1 MNSTF
6 NSKIL
11 NEVKQSYQQKR
22 MKAEEECNELIES
35 LSADSQF
42 ANLYKTY
49 NATQLKLL
57 RVEFEKEKF
66 SLQQDLNSLQ
76 YKLNQMLIKK
86 NLNLNSLTPKYDC
99 KICKDTGI
107 VNGKLC
113 NCIKQEMVLR
123 KNNNLNTNLSFKQFK
138 DCVEERM
145 SSDDI
150 KVKNILLKWCNSYP
164 NITKININLMGASG
178 TGKTFL
184 LECVASKL
192 MELGHAVCFKTAFEF
207 NELARLYHIG
217 KSYDYSTLLDAD
229 VLVIDDLGS
238 EPILNNVT
246 KQYLYNLINIRQTHS
261 RPTLISTNLSLNDLL
276 DRYDE
281 RIFSRLAN
289 KALALNIN
297 LTGKDKRVN

>member
-1 MNSTF
+1 VNSTF

-57 RVEFEKEKF
+57 RVEFEKEKLT
-66 SLQQDLNSLQ
+66 LQQDLNSLQ

-113 NCIKQEMVLR
+113 NCIKKEMVLR

-138 DCVEERM
+138 DCKTDVM
-145 SSDDI
+145 TDDDK
-150 KVKNILLKWCNSYP
+150 KVCDLLTKWCNNYP
-164 NITKININLMGASG
+164 EINKININLMGAPG
-178 TGKTFL
+178 TGKTFM
-184 LECVASKL
+184 LECVTSALIEKGYS
-192 MELGHAVCFKTAFEF
+192 VCFKTAFEF

-217 KSYDYSTLLDAD
+217 KAYDYSNLLNAD

-238 EPILNNVT
+238 EPMLKNVT
-246 KQYLYNLINIRQTHS
+246 KEYLYNLINTRQIHGK
-261 RPTLISTNLSLNDLL
+261 PTLISTNLALNDLL

-281 RIFSRLAN
+281 RIFSRLLN
-289 KALALNIN
+289 KVLSINIT
-297 LTGKDKRVN
+297 LSGKDKRIM